1 MTFSTCAPTGVAGI
15 DVLNH
20 PVGANPGVEICAP
33 VALVFAADCTYQLS
47 WSETATFSREPCAK
61 PDGVKNPASGQC
73 ASPGH
78 DSAPGRTGANPPPD
92 GV

>member
-61 PDGVKNPASGQC
+61 PDGVKNPAPIARI
-73 ASPGH
+73 ASILPFWNFT
-78 DSAPGRTGANPPPD
+78 RFPPD
-92 GV
+92 A